1 MYDIGHTYIAII
13 MIQGYNDFYQF
24 ESLWKI
30 MRGEEKRGK
39 LQTDYYSQD
48 VENISKQLKKL
59 RSQLRNSK
67 KGERDVIRQ
76 EIAEL
81 KEDLDGKKEEE
92 LRLKAVEIS
101 KGKAIVEIGT
111 QTIKGHEAF
120 VSKNIDTMLVC
131 QIIKLELR
139 RSYKLYPANM
149 DMIIEQVKGMLDNKM
164 PKIII
169 RADIHSFFESI
180 PQHKLVEK
188 LSDDGFVSRK
198 TVKYLKRVLY
208 TYNKVANIL
217 DEKGLPRG
225 LSFSSHLSELYMRP
239 IDEKVRRLDGVLFYK
254 RYVDD
259 IFIVADPDKCSKE
272 NYWKSINSIFEEKEL
287 NLHNDSEK
295 KYLAYFDKQTNN
307 AQFDY
312 LGYKFVYK
320 EGKLDICISN
330 KRYSKYKIMIDAIF
344 EIYAQCSHYR
354 KKYEAENEERHSKY
368 CHKDALRQ
376 LFERIDIL
384 TSNGLLSGRKNFVA
398 TGIYYTNKY
407 LTDLSQLNKLDD
419 YLSEKIESK
428 EAFNP
433 PSNLFNYGQDN
444 GYEKNVSLIKNKLH
458 SYSFVKGFNER
469 KIHKSEHFGRI
480 LLDLQRIYYS
490 RTR

>member
-1 MYDIGHTYIAII
+1 MA
-13 MIQGYNDFYQF
+13 QGYTDFYQF
-24 ESLWKI
+24 ESLWNI
-30 MRGEEKRGK
+30 MKGEEKRGK
-39 LQTDYYSQD
+39 LRTDYYSQEVKD
-48 VENISKQLKKL
+48 ISEQLKKL
-59 RSQLRNSK
+59 RSKLRNSK
-67 KGERDVIRQ
+67 KSEQDVIRQ
-76 EIAEL
+76 DIAEL
-81 KEDLDGKKEEE
+81 KEDLDGKKEVE
-92 LRLKAVEIS
+92 LRLKALEIT
-101 KGKAIVEIGT
+101 KGKAKVEIGT
-111 QTIKGHEAF
+111 QTIKGHKAY
-120 VSKNIDTMLVC
+120 VSKNMDTMLVC
-131 QIIKLELR
+131 QIIKQELR
-139 RSYKLYPANM
+139 RSYKLHPANM
-149 DMIIEQVKGMLDNKM
+149 DMIIEQIKGLLDNKM
-164 PKIII
+164 LKIVI

-180 PQHKLVEK
+180 PQNELVKK

-198 TVKYLKRVLY
+198 TVKYLKRILY
-208 TYNKVANIL
+208 TYNEAANIL

-239 IDEKVRRLDGVLFYK
+239 IDERVRRLDGVLFYK

-259 IFIVADPDKCSKE
+259 ICIVADPDKCSMAD
-272 NYWKSINSIFEEKEL
+272 YWDSINSIFEENEL
-287 NLHNDSEK
+287 SLHKDSEK
-295 KYLAYFDKQTNN
+295 RYLAYFDKQTNN

-320 EGKLDICISN
+320 EGRLDICLSN
-330 KRYSKYKIMIDAIF
+330 KRYSKYRIMIDAIF

-354 KKYEAENEERHSKY
+354 KKYEAENKDGHSKY

-407 LTDLSQLNKLDD
+407 LTDLSQPNKLDD

-428 EAFNP
+428 EAFCP

-444 GYEKNVSLIKNKLH
+444 GYEKNVSLIKYKLH

-490 RTR
+490 RKG

>member
-1 MYDIGHTYIAII
+1 MA
-13 MIQGYNDFYQF
+13 QGYTDFYQF
-24 ESLWKI
+24 ESLWNI
-30 MRGEEKRGK
+30 MKGEEKRGK
-39 LQTDYYSQD
+39 LRTDYYSQEVKD
-48 VENISKQLKKL
+48 ISEQLKKL
-59 RSQLRNSK
+59 RSKLRNSK
-67 KGERDVIRQ
+67 KSEQDVIRQ
-76 EIAEL
+76 DIAEL
-81 KEDLDGKKEEE
+81 KEDLDGKKEVE
-92 LRLKAVEIS
+92 LRLKALEIT
-101 KGKAIVEIGT
+101 KGKAKVEIGT
-111 QTIKGHEAF
+111 QTIKGHKAY
-120 VSKNIDTMLVC
+120 VSKNMDTMLVC
-131 QIIKLELR
+131 QIIKQELR
-139 RSYKLYPANM
+139 RSYKLHPANM
-149 DMIIEQVKGMLDNKM
+149 DMIIEQIKGLLDNKM
-164 PKIII
+164 LKIVI

-180 PQHKLVEK
+180 PQNELVKK

-198 TVKYLKRVLY
+198 TVKYLKRILY
-208 TYNKVANIL
+208 TYNETANIL

-239 IDEKVRRLDGVLFYK
+239 IDESVRRLDGVLFYK

-259 IFIVADPDKCSKE
+259 IFIVADPDKCSMAD
-272 NYWKSINSIFEEKEL
+272 YWDSINSIFEEKEL
-287 NLHNDSEK
+287 SLHKDSEK
-295 KYLAYFDKQTNN
+295 RYLAYFDKQTNN

-320 EGKLDICISN
+320 ESRLDICLSN
-330 KRYSKYKIMIDAIF
+330 KRYSKYRIMIDAIF

-354 KKYEAENEERHSKY
+354 KKYEAENKDGHSKY

-419 YLSEKIESK
+419 YLFEKIESK
-428 EAFNP
+428 EAFCP

-444 GYEKNVSLIKNKLH
+444 GYEKNVSLIKYKLH

-490 RTR
+490 RKG

>member
-81 KEDLDGKKEEE
+81 KEDLDGKREEE

-149 DMIIEQVKGMLDNKM
+149 DMII
-164 PKIII
+164 
-169 RADIHSFFESI
+169 R
-180 PQHKLVEK
+180 QHV
-188 LSDDGFVSRK
+188 
-198 TVKYLKRVLY
+198 LK
-208 TYNKVANIL
+208 K
-217 DEKGLPRG
+217 
-225 LSFSSHLSELYMRP
+225 
-239 IDEKVRRLDGVLFYK
+239 YK
-254 RYVDD
+254 R
-259 IFIVADPDKCSKE
+259 P
-272 NYWKSINSIFEEKEL
+272 
-287 NLHNDSEK
+287 
-295 KYLAYFDKQTNN
+295 
-307 AQFDY
+307 
-312 LGYKFVYK
+312 
-320 EGKLDICISN
+320 
-330 KRYSKYKIMIDAIF
+330 
-344 EIYAQCSHYR
+344 
-354 KKYEAENEERHSKY
+354 
-368 CHKDALRQ
+368 
-376 LFERIDIL
+376 
-384 TSNGLLSGRKNFVA
+384 
-398 TGIYYTNKY
+398 
-407 LTDLSQLNKLDD
+407 
-419 YLSEKIESK
+419 
-428 EAFNP
+428 
-433 PSNLFNYGQDN
+433 
-444 GYEKNVSLIKNKLH
+444 
-458 SYSFVKGFNER
+458 
-469 KIHKSEHFGRI
+469 
-480 LLDLQRIYYS
+480 
-490 RTR
+490 

>member
-1 MYDIGHTYIAII
+1 MA
-13 MIQGYNDFYQF
+13 QGYTDFYQF

-30 MRGEEKRGK
+30 MKGEEKRGK
-39 LQTDYYSQD
+39 LQTDYYSQSVKD
-48 VENISKQLKKL
+48 ISKQLKEL

-67 KGERDVIRQ
+67 KGERDIFRHDLD
-76 EIAEL
+76 EL
-81 KEDLDGKKEEE
+81 KENLDKKKEEE
-92 LRLKAVEIS
+92 LRLKALEIS
-101 KGKAIVEIGT
+101 KGKAKLRIGT
-111 QTIKGHEAF
+111 QTIKGHKAF
-120 VSKNIDTMLVC
+120 VSENIDTMLVC
-131 QIIKLELR
+131 QIIKQEIK

-149 DMIIEQVKGMLDNKM
+149 DMIIEQIKGLLDNKM

-169 RADIHSFFESI
+169 RADIHNFFESI
-180 PQHKLVEK
+180 PQHEFIEK

-208 TYNKVANIL
+208 TYNEAANIL

-239 IDEKVRRLDGVLFYK
+239 IDEKVKRLDGVLFYK

-259 IFIVADPDKCSKE
+259 IFIVADSEKCSKE
-272 NYWKSINSIFEEKEL
+272 DYWKSLNSIFEEKEL
-287 NLHNDSEK
+287 CLHNSSEK
-295 KYLAYFDKQTNN
+295 RFLAYLDEQTNDV
-307 AQFDY
+307 QFDY
-312 LGYKFVYK
+312 LGYKFVYNK
-320 EGKLDICISN
+320 GKLDICLSN
-330 KRYSKYKIMIDAIF
+330 KRYSKYRVMIDAIF

-354 KKYEAENEERHSKY
+354 KKYEDVNIEGHSKY
-368 CHKDALRQ
+368 CYKDALRQ
-376 LFERIDIL
+376 LLERIDIL

-407 LTDLSQLNKLDD
+407 LTDLSQLKKLDD

-428 EAFNP
+428 EAFCP

>member
-1 MYDIGHTYIAII
+1 MA
-13 MIQGYNDFYQF
+13 QGYTDFYQF

-30 MRGEEKRGK
+30 MKGEEKRGK
-39 LQTDYYSQD
+39 LQTDYYSQSVKD
-48 VENISKQLKKL
+48 ISKQLKKL

-67 KGERDVIRQ
+67 KGERDIIRQ
-76 EIAEL
+76 DLDEL
-81 KEDLDGKKEEE
+81 KENLDKKKEEE
-92 LRLKAVEIS
+92 LRLKALEIS
-101 KGKAIVEIGT
+101 KGKAKVRIGT
-111 QTIKGHEAF
+111 QTIKGHKAF
-120 VSKNIDTMLVC
+120 VSENIDTMLVC
-131 QIIKLELR
+131 QIIKQEIK

-149 DMIIEQVKGMLDNKM
+149 DMIIEQIKGLLDNKM

-180 PQHKLVEK
+180 PQHELIEK

-198 TVKYLKRVLY
+198 TVRYLKRVLY
-208 TYNKVANIL
+208 TYNETANIL

-259 IFIVADPDKCSKE
+259 IFIVADSEKCSKE
-272 NYWKSINSIFEEKEL
+272 DYWKSLNSIFEEKKL
-287 NLHNDSEK
+287 CLHNSSEK
-295 KYLAYFDKQTNN
+295 RFLAYLDERTNDM
-307 AQFDY
+307 QFDY
-312 LGYKFVYK
+312 LGYKFVYNM
-320 EGKLDICISN
+320 GKLDICLSN
-330 KRYSKYKIMIDAIF
+330 KRYSKYRMMIDAIF

-354 KKYEAENEERHSKY
+354 KKYEDVNIEGHSKY
-368 CHKDALRQ
+368 CYKDALRQ

-407 LTDLSQLNKLDD
+407 LTDLSQLKKLDD

-428 EAFNP
+428 EAFCP

-444 GYEKNVSLIKNKLH
+444 GYEKNVSLIKKKLH
-458 SYSFVKGFNER
+458 SYSFVKGFNKR

>member
-1 MYDIGHTYIAII
+1 MA
-13 MIQGYNDFYQF
+13 QGYTDFYQF
-24 ESLWKI
+24 ESLWNI
-30 MRGEEKRGK
+30 MKGEEKRGK
-39 LQTDYYSQD
+39 LRTDYYSQEVKD
-48 VENISKQLKKL
+48 ISEQLKKL
-59 RSQLRNSK
+59 RSKLRNSK
-67 KGERDVIRQ
+67 KSEQDVIRQ
-76 EIAEL
+76 DIAEL
-81 KEDLDGKKEEE
+81 KEDLDGKKEVE
-92 LRLKAVEIS
+92 LRLKALEIT
-101 KGKAIVEIGT
+101 KGKAKVEIGT
-111 QTIKGHEAF
+111 QTIKGHKAY
-120 VSKNIDTMLVC
+120 VSKNMDTMLVC
-131 QIIKLELR
+131 QIIKQELR

-149 DMIIEQVKGMLDNKM
+149 DMIIEQIKGLLDNKM
-164 PKIII
+164 LKIVI

-180 PQHKLVEK
+180 PQNELVKK

-198 TVKYLKRVLY
+198 TVKYLKRILY
-208 TYNKVANIL
+208 TYNETANIL

-239 IDEKVRRLDGVLFYK
+239 IDERVRRLDGVLFYK

-259 IFIVADPDKCSKE
+259 IFIVADPDKCSMAD
-272 NYWKSINSIFEEKEL
+272 YWDSINSIFEEKEL
-287 NLHNDSEK
+287 SLHKDSEK
-295 KYLAYFDKQTNN
+295 RYLAYFDKQTNN

-320 EGKLDICISN
+320 EGRLDICLSN
-330 KRYSKYKIMIDAIF
+330 KRYSKYRIMIDAIF

-354 KKYEAENEERHSKY
+354 KKYEAENKDGHSKY

-428 EAFNP
+428 EAFCP

-444 GYEKNVSLIKNKLH
+444 GYEKTYL
-458 SYSFVKGFNER
+458 
-469 KIHKSEHFGRI
+469 
-480 LLDLQRIYYS
+480 
-490 RTR
+490 

>member
-1 MYDIGHTYIAII
+1 MT
-13 MIQGYNDFYQF
+13 QGYTDFYQF

-30 MRGEEKRGK
+30 MKDEEKRGK
-39 LQTDYYSQD
+39 LQTDYYSQEVKD
-48 VENISKQLKKL
+48 ISEQLKKL
-59 RSQLRNSK
+59 RSKLRNSK
-67 KGERDVIRQ
+67 KREQDINRQ
-76 EIAEL
+76 DIAEL
-81 KEDLDGKKEEE
+81 KEILDGKKEVE
-92 LRLKAVEIS
+92 LRLKALEIT
-101 KGKAIVEIGT
+101 KGKAKVEIGT
-111 QTIKGHEAF
+111 QTIKGHKAF
-120 VSKNIDTMLVC
+120 VTKNINTMLVC
-131 QIIKLELR
+131 QIIKQELR

-149 DMIIEQVKGMLDNKM
+149 DMIIEQIKGLLDNKM
-164 PKIII
+164 PKIVI

-180 PQHKLVEK
+180 PQNELVER
-188 LSDDGFVSRK
+188 LSDDGFVSRI
-198 TVKYLKRVLY
+198 TVKYLKRILY
-208 TYNKVANIL
+208 TYNETANIL

-225 LSFSSHLSELYMRP
+225 LSFSSHLSELYMHP

-272 NYWKSINSIFEEKEL
+272 DYWESLNSIFEEKEL

-295 KYLAYFDKQTNN
+295 RYLAYFDKQTNN

-320 EGKLDICISN
+320 EGKLDICLSN
-330 KRYSKYKIMIDAIF
+330 KRYSKYRIMIDAIF

-354 KKYEAENEERHSKY
+354 KKYENEERHSKY

-407 LTDLSQLNKLDD
+407 LTNLSQLNKLDD

-428 EAFNP
+428 EAFSP

>member
-1 MYDIGHTYIAII
+1 MA
-13 MIQGYNDFYQF
+13 QGYTDFYQF
-24 ESLWKI
+24 ESLWNI
-30 MRGEEKRGK
+30 MKGEEKRGK
-39 LQTDYYSQD
+39 LRTDYYSQEVKD
-48 VENISKQLKKL
+48 ISEQLKKL
-59 RSQLRNSK
+59 RSKLRNSK
-67 KGERDVIRQ
+67 KSEQDVIRQ
-76 EIAEL
+76 DIAEL
-81 KEDLDGKKEEE
+81 KEDLDGKKEVE
-92 LRLKAVEIS
+92 LRLKALEIT
-101 KGKAIVEIGT
+101 KGKAKVEIGT
-111 QTIKGHEAF
+111 QTIKGHKAY
-120 VSKNIDTMLVC
+120 VSKNMDTMLVC
-131 QIIKLELR
+131 QIIKQELR
-139 RSYKLYPANM
+139 RSYKLHPANM
-149 DMIIEQVKGMLDNKM
+149 DMIIEQIKGLLDNKM
-164 PKIII
+164 LKIVI

-180 PQHKLVEK
+180 PQNELVKK

-198 TVKYLKRVLY
+198 TVKYLKRILY
-208 TYNKVANIL
+208 TYNETANIL

-239 IDEKVRRLDGVLFYK
+239 IDESVRRLDGVLFYK

-259 IFIVADPDKCSKE
+259 IFIVADPDKCSMAD
-272 NYWKSINSIFEEKEL
+272 YWDSINSIFEEKEL
-287 NLHNDSEK
+287 SLHKDSEK
-295 KYLAYFDKQTNN
+295 RYLAYFDKQTNN

-320 EGKLDICISN
+320 EGRLDICLSN
-330 KRYSKYKIMIDAIF
+330 KRYSKYRIMIDAIF

-354 KKYEAENEERHSKY
+354 KKYEAENKDGHSKY
-368 CHKDALRQ
+368 CHKDALHQ

-419 YLSEKIESK
+419 YLFEKIESK
-428 EAFNP
+428 EAFCP

-444 GYEKNVSLIKNKLH
+444 GYEKNVSLIKYKLH

-490 RTR
+490 RKG

>member
-1 MYDIGHTYIAII
+1 MT
-13 MIQGYNDFYQF
+13 QGYTDSYQF

-30 MRGEEKRGK
+30 MKSEEKRGK
-39 LQTDYYSQD
+39 LQMDYYSQEVKD
-48 VENISKQLKKL
+48 ISEHLKKL
-59 RSQLRNSK
+59 RSKLRNSK
-67 KGERDVIRQ
+67 KSERDTIRQ
-76 EIAEL
+76 DIADL
-81 KEDLDGKKEEE
+81 KEDLDGKKEIV
-92 LRLKAVEIS
+92 LRRKAVDIS
-101 KGKAIVEIGT
+101 RGQAKVEIGT
-111 QTIKGHEAF
+111 QTIKGHKAF
-120 VSKNIDTMLVC
+120 VSKNMDTMLVC
-131 QIIKLELR
+131 QIIKQELR

-149 DMIIEQVKGMLDNKM
+149 DMIIEQIKGLLDNKM
-164 PKIII
+164 PKIAI

-180 PQHKLVEK
+180 PQIELVEK

-198 TVKYLKRVLY
+198 TVKYLKRILY
-208 TYNKVANIL
+208 TYNETANIL
-217 DEKGLPRG
+217 DEKGLPR
-225 LSFSSHLSELYMRP
+225 L
-239 IDEKVRRLDGVLFYK
+239 
-254 RYVDD
+254 
-259 IFIVADPDKCSKE
+259 
-272 NYWKSINSIFEEKEL
+272 NSIFEEKEL

-295 KYLAYFDKQTNN
+295 RYLAYFDKQTNN

-320 EGKLDICISN
+320 EGKLDICLSN
-330 KRYSKYKIMIDAIF
+330 KRYSKYRIMIDAIF

-354 KKYEAENEERHSKY
+354 KKYETENEVGHSKY
-368 CHKDALRQ
+368 CYKDTLRQ

-428 EAFNP
+428 EAFCP

-444 GYEKNVSLIKNKLH
+444 GYEKNVSLIKYKLH
-458 SYSFVKGFNER
+458 RFSFVKGFNER

-490 RTR
+490 RKR

>member
-1 MYDIGHTYIAII
+1 MAQSYT
-13 MIQGYNDFYQF
+13 DFYRF

-30 MRGEEKRGK
+30 MKGEEKRGK
-39 LQTDYYSQD
+39 LQKDYYSQD
-48 VENISKQLKKL
+48 VKEISEQLKKR

-67 KGERDVIRQ
+67 KSERDIVRQ
-76 EIAEL
+76 DTAEL
-81 KEDLDGKKEEE
+81 KEDLDRKKEIE
-92 LRLKAVEIS
+92 LRLKAIEIS
-101 KGKAIVEIGT
+101 KGKADISIGT
-111 QTIKGHEAF
+111 QTIKDHKAF

-131 QIIKLELR
+131 QIIKQELR

-149 DMIIEQVKGMLDNKM
+149 DMIIEQIKGLLDNKM

-180 PQHKLVEK
+180 PQQELVEK
-188 LSDDGFVSRK
+188 LSDDGFVSKK
-198 TVKYLKRVLY
+198 TVKYLKRILY
-208 TYNKVANIL
+208 NYNNIANIP
-217 DEKGLPRG
+217 DGKGLPRG
-225 LSFSSHLSELYMRP
+225 LSFSSHLSELYMRS
-239 IDEKVRRLDGVLFYK
+239 IDEKVKRLDGVLYYK

-259 IFIVADPDKCSKE
+259 IFIVADSEKCSKE
-272 NYWKSINSIFEEKEL
+272 EYWKSLNGIFEEKKL
-287 NLHNDSEK
+287 KLHSDSEK
-295 KYLAYFDKQTNN
+295 KYLACFDKQTND

-320 EGKLDICISN
+320 NGKLDICLST
-330 KRYSKYKIMIDAIF
+330 KRYSKYIMMIDAIF

-354 KKYEAENEERHSKY
+354 KKHETVKKEGGSKY
-368 CHKDALRQ
+368 YHKDALRQ
-376 LFERIDIL
+376 MFERIDIL

-407 LTDLSQLNKLDD
+407 LTNFSQLKKLDD

-428 EAFNP
+428 EAFCP
-433 PSNLFNYGQDN
+433 PSNLFNYGIDN
-444 GYEKNVSLIKNKLH
+444 GYEKNVSLIKERLH

-490 RTR
+490 RIR

>member
-1 MYDIGHTYIAII
+1 M
-13 MIQGYNDFYQF
+13 
-24 ESLWKI
+24 K
-30 MRGEEKRGK
+30 GEEKRGK
-39 LQTDYYSQD
+39 LRTDYYSQEVKD
-48 VENISKQLKKL
+48 ISEQLKKL
-59 RSQLRNSK
+59 RSKLRNSK
-67 KGERDVIRQ
+67 KSEQDVIRQ
-76 EIAEL
+76 DIAEL
-81 KEDLDGKKEEE
+81 KEDLDGKKEVE
-92 LRLKAVEIS
+92 LRLKALEIT
-101 KGKAIVEIGT
+101 KGKAKVEIGT
-111 QTIKGHEAF
+111 QTIKGHKAYI
-120 VSKNIDTMLVC
+120 SKNMDTMLVC
-131 QIIKLELR
+131 QIIKQELR
-139 RSYKLYPANM
+139 RSYKLHPANM
-149 DMIIEQVKGMLDNKM
+149 DMIIEQIKGLLDNKM
-164 PKIII
+164 LKIVI

-180 PQHKLVEK
+180 PQNELVKK

-198 TVKYLKRVLY
+198 TVKYLKRILY
-208 TYNKVANIL
+208 TYNEAANIL

-239 IDEKVRRLDGVLFYK
+239 IDERVRRLDGVLFYK

-259 IFIVADPDKCSKE
+259 IFIVADPDKCSMAD
-272 NYWKSINSIFEEKEL
+272 YWNSINRIFEENEL
-287 NLHNDSEK
+287 SLHKDSEK
-295 KYLAYFDKQTNN
+295 RYLAYFDKQTNN

-320 EGKLDICISN
+320 EGRLDICLSN
-330 KRYSKYKIMIDAIF
+330 KRYSKYRIMIDAIF

-354 KKYEAENEERHSKY
+354 KKYEAENKDGHSKY

-428 EAFNP
+428 EAFCP

-444 GYEKNVSLIKNKLH
+444 GYEKNVSLIKYKLH

-490 RTR
+490 RKG

>member
-1 MYDIGHTYIAII
+1 MAQSYT
-13 MIQGYNDFYQF
+13 DFYRF

-30 MRGEEKRGK
+30 MKGEEKRGK
-39 LQTDYYSQD
+39 LQKDYYSQD
-48 VENISKQLKKL
+48 VKEISEQLKKR

-67 KGERDVIRQ
+67 KSERDIIRQ
-76 EIAEL
+76 DTAEL
-81 KEDLDGKKEEE
+81 KEDLDRKKEIE
-92 LRLKAVEIS
+92 LRLKAIEIS
-101 KGKAIVEIGT
+101 KGKADISIGT
-111 QTIKGHEAF
+111 QNIKGHKAF

-131 QIIKLELR
+131 QIIKQELR

-149 DMIIEQVKGMLDNKM
+149 DMIIEQIKGLLDNKM

-180 PQHKLVEK
+180 PQQELIEK
-188 LSDDGFVSRK
+188 LSDDGFVSKK
-198 TVKYLKRVLY
+198 TVKYLKRILY
-208 TYNKVANIL
+208 NYNNIANIP
-217 DEKGLPRG
+217 DGKGLPRG
-225 LSFSSHLSELYMRP
+225 LSFSSHLSELYMRS
-239 IDEKVRRLDGVLFYK
+239 IDEKVKRLDGVLYYK

-259 IFIVADPDKCSKE
+259 IFIVADSEKCSKE
-272 NYWKSINSIFEEKEL
+272 EYWKSLKGIFEEKKL
-287 NLHNDSEK
+287 KLHSDSEK
-295 KYLAYFDKQTNN
+295 KYLACFDKQIND

-320 EGKLDICISN
+320 NGKLDICLST
-330 KRYSKYKIMIDAIF
+330 KRYSKYIMMIDAIF

-354 KKYEAENEERHSKY
+354 KKHETVKKEGGSKY
-368 CHKDALRQ
+368 YHKDALRQ
-376 LFERIDIL
+376 MFERIDIL

-407 LTDLSQLNKLDD
+407 LTNFSQLKKLDD

-428 EAFNP
+428 EAFCP
-433 PSNLFNYGQDN
+433 PSNLFNYGIDN
-444 GYEKNVSLIKNKLH
+444 GYEKNVSLIKERLH

-490 RTR
+490 RIR

>member
-1 MYDIGHTYIAII
+1 MT
-13 MIQGYNDFYQF
+13 QGYTDFYQF

-30 MRGEEKRGK
+30 MKDEEKRGK

-48 VENISKQLKKL
+48 VKDISEQLKKL
-59 RSQLRNSK
+59 RSKLRNSK
-67 KGERDVIRQ
+67 KSERDTIRQ
-76 EIAEL
+76 DTADL
-81 KEDLDGKKEEE
+81 KEELDGKKEIV
-92 LRLKAVEIS
+92 LRRKAADIS
-101 KGKAIVEIGT
+101 RGIAQVEIGT
-111 QTIKGHEAF
+111 QTIKGHKAF
-120 VSKNIDTMLVC
+120 VSKNMDTMLVC
-131 QIIKLELR
+131 QIIKQELR

-149 DMIIEQVKGMLDNKM
+149 DMIIEQIKGLLDNKM

-180 PQHKLVEK
+180 PQNELVEK
-188 LSDDGFVSRK
+188 LLDDGFVSRK
-198 TVKYLKRVLY
+198 TVKYLKRILF
-208 TYNKVANIL
+208 TYNETANIL
-217 DEKGLPRG
+217 DKKGLPRG
-225 LSFSSHLSELYMRP
+225 LAFSSHLSELYMRP

-259 IFIVADPDKCSKE
+259 IFIVADPYNCSKE
-272 NYWKSINSIFEEKEL
+272 DYWKCINSIFEEKEL

-320 EGKLDICISN
+320 EGRLDICLSD
-330 KRYSKYKIMIDAIF
+330 KRYSKYIMMIDAIF

-354 KKYEAENEERHSKY
+354 KKYEAENEEGYSRC
-368 CHKDALRQ
+368 CHKDALHQ

-398 TGIYYTNKY
+398 TGVYYTNKY

-428 EAFNP
+428 EAFCP
-433 PSNLFNYGQDN
+433 PSNLFNYGQNN
-444 GYEKNVSLIKNKLH
+444 GYEKNVSLIKYKLH
-458 SYSFVKGFNER
+458 RFSFVKGFNER

-490 RTR
+490 RKR

>member
-1 MYDIGHTYIAII
+1 
-13 MIQGYNDFYQF
+13 
-24 ESLWKI
+24 
-30 MRGEEKRGK
+30 
-39 LQTDYYSQD
+39 
-48 VENISKQLKKL
+48 
-59 RSQLRNSK
+59 
-67 KGERDVIRQ
+67 
-76 EIAEL
+76 
-81 KEDLDGKKEEE
+81 
-92 LRLKAVEIS
+92 
-101 KGKAIVEIGT
+101 
-111 QTIKGHEAF
+111 
-120 VSKNIDTMLVC
+120 
-131 QIIKLELR
+131 
-139 RSYKLYPANM
+139 
-149 DMIIEQVKGMLDNKM
+149 M
-164 PKIII
+164 PKIVI

-180 PQHKLVEK
+180 PQIELVEK

-198 TVKYLKRVLY
+198 TVKYLKRILY
-208 TYNKVANIL
+208 TYNETANIL

-272 NYWKSINSIFEEKEL
+272 DYWDSLNSIFEEKEL

-295 KYLAYFDKQTNN
+295 RYLAYFDKQTNN

-320 EGKLDICISN
+320 EGKLDICLSN
-330 KRYSKYKIMIDAIF
+330 KRYSKYRIMIDAIF

-354 KKYEAENEERHSKY
+354 KKYETENEVGHSKY

-428 EAFNP
+428 EAFCP

-444 GYEKNVSLIKNKLH
+444 GYEKNVSLIKYKLH
-458 SYSFVKGFNER
+458 RFSFVKGFNER

-490 RTR
+490 RKDKENE

>member
-1 MYDIGHTYIAII
+1 
-13 MIQGYNDFYQF
+13 
-24 ESLWKI
+24 

-48 VENISKQLKKL
+48 VENVSKQLKKL
-59 RSQLRNSK
+59 RYKLRNSR
-67 KGERDVIRQ
+67 KGERDFIRQ
-76 EIAEL
+76 DIAEL
-81 KEDLDGKKEEE
+81 KEELDGKKEKE
-92 LRLKAVEIS
+92 LRLKALEMSKGRAKVEIC
-101 KGKAIVEIGT
+101 T
-111 QTIKGHEAF
+111 QTIKGHKVF

-131 QIIKLELR
+131 QIIKQELR

-149 DMIIEQVKGMLDNKM
+149 DMIIEQIKGLLDNKM

-180 PQHKLVEK
+180 PQHELVEK

-208 TYNKVANIL
+208 TYNEAANIL

-225 LSFSSHLSELYMRP
+225 LPFSSHLSELYMRP
-239 IDEKVRRLDGVLFYK
+239 IDEKVRQLDGVLFYK

-259 IFIVADPDKCSKE
+259 IFIVADPGKCSKKE
-272 NYWKSINSIFEEKEL
+272 DYWESLNSIIEEKEL
-287 NLHNDSEK
+287 SLHNSSEK
-295 KYLAYFDKQTNN
+295 RYLAYLDKQTNN

-312 LGYKFVYK
+312 LGYKFVYT
-320 EGKLDICISN
+320 EGKLDICLSN
-330 KRYSKYKIMIDAIF
+330 KRYSKYRIMIDAIF

-354 KKYEAENEERHSKY
+354 KKYEVENKEGHSKY

-419 YLSEKIESK
+419 YLSEKIDSK
-428 EAFNP
+428 EAFSP
-433 PSNLFNYGQDN
+433 PSNLFNYGQGN
-444 GYEKNVSLIKNKLH
+444 GYDKNVSLIKNKLH

>member
-1 MYDIGHTYIAII
+1 M
-13 MIQGYNDFYQF
+13 
-24 ESLWKI
+24 K
-30 MRGEEKRGK
+30 GEEKRGK
-39 LQTDYYSQD
+39 LRTDYYSQEVKD
-48 VENISKQLKKL
+48 ISEQLKKL
-59 RSQLRNSK
+59 RSKLRNSK
-67 KGERDVIRQ
+67 KSEQDVIRQ
-76 EIAEL
+76 DIAEL
-81 KEDLDGKKEEE
+81 KEDLDGKKEVE
-92 LRLKAVEIS
+92 LRLKALEIT
-101 KGKAIVEIGT
+101 KGKAKVEIGT
-111 QTIKGHEAF
+111 QTIKGHKAY
-120 VSKNIDTMLVC
+120 VSKNMDTMLVC
-131 QIIKLELR
+131 QIIKQELR
-139 RSYKLYPANM
+139 RSYKLHPANM
-149 DMIIEQVKGMLDNKM
+149 DMIIEQIKGLLDNKM
-164 PKIII
+164 LKIVI

-180 PQHKLVEK
+180 PQNELVKK

-198 TVKYLKRVLY
+198 TVKYLKRILY
-208 TYNKVANIL
+208 TYNEAANIL

-239 IDEKVRRLDGVLFYK
+239 IDERVRRLDGVLFYK

-259 IFIVADPDKCSKE
+259 IFIVADPDKCSMAD
-272 NYWKSINSIFEEKEL
+272 YWDSINRIFEENEL
-287 NLHNDSEK
+287 SLHKDSEK
-295 KYLAYFDKQTNN
+295 RYLAYFDKQTNN

-320 EGKLDICISN
+320 EGRLDICLSN
-330 KRYSKYKIMIDAIF
+330 KRYSKYRIMIDAIF

-354 KKYEAENEERHSKY
+354 KKYEAENKDGHSKY

-428 EAFNP
+428 EAFCP

-444 GYEKNVSLIKNKLH
+444 GYEKTYL
-458 SYSFVKGFNER
+458 
-469 KIHKSEHFGRI
+469 
-480 LLDLQRIYYS
+480 
-490 RTR
+490 

>member
-1 MYDIGHTYIAII
+1 MA
-13 MIQGYNDFYQF
+13 QGYTDFYQF
-24 ESLWKI
+24 ESLWNI
-30 MRGEEKRGK
+30 MKGEEKRGK
-39 LQTDYYSQD
+39 LRTDYYSQEVKD
-48 VENISKQLKKL
+48 ISEQLKKL
-59 RSQLRNSK
+59 RSKLRNGK
-67 KGERDVIRQ
+67 KSEQDVIRQ
-76 EIAEL
+76 DIAEL
-81 KEDLDGKKEEE
+81 KEALDGKKEVE
-92 LRLKAVEIS
+92 LRLKALEIT
-101 KGKAIVEIGT
+101 KGKAKVEIGT
-111 QTIKGHEAF
+111 QTIKGHKAY
-120 VSKNIDTMLVC
+120 VSKNMDTMLVC
-131 QIIKLELR
+131 QIIKQELR
-139 RSYKLYPANM
+139 RSYKLHPANM
-149 DMIIEQVKGMLDNKM
+149 DMIIEQIKGLLDNKM
-164 PKIII
+164 LKIVI

-180 PQHKLVEK
+180 PQNELVKK

-198 TVKYLKRVLY
+198 TVKYLKRILY
-208 TYNKVANIL
+208 TYNETANIL

-239 IDEKVRRLDGVLFYK
+239 IDERVRRLDGVLFYK

-259 IFIVADPDKCSKE
+259 IFIVADPDKCSMAD
-272 NYWKSINSIFEEKEL
+272 YWDSINSIFEEKEL
-287 NLHNDSEK
+287 SLHKDSEK
-295 KYLAYFDKQTNN
+295 RYLAYFDKQTNN

-320 EGKLDICISN
+320 EGRLDICLSN
-330 KRYSKYKIMIDAIF
+330 KRYSKYRIMIDAIF

-354 KKYEAENEERHSKY
+354 KKYEAENKDGHSKY

-428 EAFNP
+428 EAFCP

-444 GYEKNVSLIKNKLH
+444 GYEKNVSLIKYKLH

-490 RTR
+490 RKG

>member
-1 MYDIGHTYIAII
+1 MA
-13 MIQGYNDFYQF
+13 QGYTDFYQF
-24 ESLWKI
+24 ESLWNI
-30 MRGEEKRGK
+30 MKGEEKRGK
-39 LQTDYYSQD
+39 LRTDYYSQEVKD
-48 VENISKQLKKL
+48 ISEQLKKL
-59 RSQLRNSK
+59 RSKLRNSK
-67 KGERDVIRQ
+67 KSEQDVIRQ
-76 EIAEL
+76 DIAEL
-81 KEDLDGKKEEE
+81 KEDLDGKKEVE
-92 LRLKAVEIS
+92 LRLKALEIT
-101 KGKAIVEIGT
+101 KGKAKVEIGT
-111 QTIKGHEAF
+111 QTIKGHKAYI
-120 VSKNIDTMLVC
+120 SKNMDTMLVC
-131 QIIKLELR
+131 QIIKQELR
-139 RSYKLYPANM
+139 RSYKLHPANM
-149 DMIIEQVKGMLDNKM
+149 DMIIEQIKGLLDNKM
-164 PKIII
+164 LKIVI

-180 PQHKLVEK
+180 PQNELVKK

-198 TVKYLKRVLY
+198 TVKYLKRILY
-208 TYNKVANIL
+208 TYNEAANIL

-239 IDEKVRRLDGVLFYK
+239 IDERVRRLDGVLFYK

-259 IFIVADPDKCSKE
+259 IFIVADPDKCSMAD
-272 NYWKSINSIFEEKEL
+272 YWNSINRIFEENEL
-287 NLHNDSEK
+287 SLHKDSEK
-295 KYLAYFDKQTNN
+295 RYLAYFDKQTNN

-320 EGKLDICISN
+320 EGRLDICLSN
-330 KRYSKYKIMIDAIF
+330 KRYSKYRIMIDAIF

-354 KKYEAENEERHSKY
+354 KKYEAENKDGHSKY

-428 EAFNP
+428 EAFCP

-444 GYEKNVSLIKNKLH
+444 GYEKNVSLIKYKLH

-490 RTR
+490 RKG

>member
-1 MYDIGHTYIAII
+1 MT
-13 MIQGYNDFYQF
+13 QGYTDFYQF

-30 MRGEEKRGK
+30 MKGEEKREK
-39 LQTDYYSQD
+39 LKTDYFSQD
-48 VENISKQLKKL
+48 VKDISEQLKKL
-59 RSQLRNSK
+59 RSKLRNSK
-67 KGERDVIRQ
+67 KSERDTIRQ
-76 EIAEL
+76 DIADL
-81 KEDLDGKKEEE
+81 KENLDGKKEIV
-92 LRLKAVEIS
+92 LRRKAVDIS
-101 KGKAIVEIGT
+101 RGKAKVEIGT
-111 QTIKGHEAF
+111 QTIKGHKAF
-120 VSKNIDTMLVC
+120 VSKNMDTMLVC
-131 QIIKLELR
+131 QIIKQELR

-149 DMIIEQVKGMLDNKM
+149 DMIIEQIKGLLDNKM
-164 PKIII
+164 PKIVI

-180 PQHKLVEK
+180 PQIELVEK

-198 TVKYLKRVLY
+198 TVKYLKRILY
-208 TYNKVANIL
+208 TYNETANIL

-259 IFIVADPDKCSKE
+259 IFIVADPYKCSKE
-272 NYWKSINSIFEEKEL
+272 DYWDSINSIFEEKEL
-287 NLHNDSEK
+287 NLHNNSEK
-295 KYLAYFDKQTNN
+295 RYLAYFDKQTNN

-320 EGKLDICISN
+320 DGKLDICLSN
-330 KRYSKYKIMIDAIF
+330 KRYSKYRIMIDAIF

-354 KKYEAENEERHSKY
+354 KKYETENKVGYSKY
-368 CHKDALRQ
+368 CYKDALRQ

-428 EAFNP
+428 EAFCP

-444 GYEKNVSLIKNKLH
+444 GYKKNVSLIKYKLH
-458 SYSFVKGFNER
+458 RFSFVKGFNER

-490 RTR
+490 RKR

>member
-1 MYDIGHTYIAII
+1 M
-13 MIQGYNDFYQF
+13 
-24 ESLWKI
+24 K
-30 MRGEEKRGK
+30 GEEKRGK
-39 LQTDYYSQD
+39 LRTDYYSQEVKD
-48 VENISKQLKKL
+48 ISEQLKKL
-59 RSQLRNSK
+59 RSKLRNSK
-67 KGERDVIRQ
+67 KSEQDVIRQ
-76 EIAEL
+76 DIAEL
-81 KEDLDGKKEEE
+81 KEDLDGKKEVE
-92 LRLKAVEIS
+92 LRLKALEIT
-101 KGKAIVEIGT
+101 KGKAKVEIGT
-111 QTIKGHEAF
+111 QTIKGHKAY
-120 VSKNIDTMLVC
+120 VSKNMDTMLVC
-131 QIIKLELR
+131 QIIKQELR
-139 RSYKLYPANM
+139 RSYKLHPANM
-149 DMIIEQVKGMLDNKM
+149 DMIIEQIKGLLDNKM
-164 PKIII
+164 LKIVI
-169 RADIHSFFESI
+169 RTDIHSFFESI
-180 PQHKLVEK
+180 SQNELVKK
-188 LSDDGFVSRK
+188 LSDDGFVSRE
-198 TVKYLKRVLY
+198 TVKYLKRILY
-208 TYNKVANIL
+208 TYNETANIL

-239 IDEKVRRLDGVLFYK
+239 IDERVRRLDGVLFYK

-259 IFIVADPDKCSKE
+259 IFIVADPDKCSMAD
-272 NYWKSINSIFEEKEL
+272 YWDSINSIFEEKEL
-287 NLHNDSEK
+287 SLHKDSEK
-295 KYLAYFDKQTNN
+295 RYLAYFDKQTNN

-320 EGKLDICISN
+320 EGRLDICLSN
-330 KRYSKYKIMIDAIF
+330 KRYSKYRIMIDAIF

-354 KKYEAENEERHSKY
+354 KKYEAENKDGHSKY

-428 EAFNP
+428 EAFCP

-444 GYEKNVSLIKNKLH
+444 GYEKNVSLIKYKLH

-490 RTR
+490 RKG

>member
-1 MYDIGHTYIAII
+1 MA
-13 MIQGYNDFYQF
+13 QGYTDFYQF
-24 ESLWKI
+24 ESLWNI
-30 MRGEEKRGK
+30 MKGEEKRGK
-39 LQTDYYSQD
+39 LRTDYYSQEVKD
-48 VENISKQLKKL
+48 ISEQLKKL
-59 RSQLRNSK
+59 RSKLRNSK
-67 KGERDVIRQ
+67 KSEQDVIRQ
-76 EIAEL
+76 DIAEL
-81 KEDLDGKKEEE
+81 KEDLDGKKEVE
-92 LRLKAVEIS
+92 LRLKALEIT
-101 KGKAIVEIGT
+101 KGKAKVEIGT
-111 QTIKGHEAF
+111 QTIKGHKAY
-120 VSKNIDTMLVC
+120 VSKNMDTMLVC
-131 QIIKLELR
+131 QIIKQELR
-139 RSYKLYPANM
+139 RSYKLHPANM
-149 DMIIEQVKGMLDNKM
+149 DMIIEQIKGLLDNKM
-164 PKIII
+164 LKIVI
-169 RADIHSFFESI
+169 RTDIHSFFESI
-180 PQHKLVEK
+180 SQNELVKK
-188 LSDDGFVSRK
+188 LSDDGFVSRE
-198 TVKYLKRVLY
+198 TVKYLKRILY
-208 TYNKVANIL
+208 TYNETANIL

-239 IDEKVRRLDGVLFYK
+239 IDERVRRLDGVLFYK

-259 IFIVADPDKCSKE
+259 IFIVADPDKCSMAD
-272 NYWKSINSIFEEKEL
+272 YWDSINSIFEEKEL
-287 NLHNDSEK
+287 SLHKDSEK
-295 KYLAYFDKQTNN
+295 RYLAYFDKQTNN

-320 EGKLDICISN
+320 EGRLDICLSN
-330 KRYSKYKIMIDAIF
+330 KRYSKYRIMIDAIF

-354 KKYEAENEERHSKY
+354 KKYEAENKDGHSKY

-428 EAFNP
+428 EAFCP

-444 GYEKNVSLIKNKLH
+444 GYEKNVSLIKYKLH

-490 RTR
+490 RKG